1 MKLIKEEIDRIKS
14 LMGLIIEQK
23 ISLPILVKGSYSA
36 PKGDADAL
44 HSFERRKSDGFGGK
58 MLTKINEKLRE
69 VYKAGINP
77 DVTDIKINIDSTNY
91 TVKWEATI
99 DESKD
104 GIAYMG
110 VASRGSAGKTADRR
124 AEGQI
129 DNLMGK
135 LKRNDAEDIKLV
147 LDFKNPSGVY
157 IRQFFYKY
165 SLPET
170 NPSLSQSGDYLRTEK
185 PTEIET
191 TTDDIM
197 FGGGSMEDVTSS
209 TSRKYKSCE
218 GPIFKKGCKDPN
230 TAYKSP
236 DTEGTIYKVQG
247 CIGTIQDG
255 YFGSKTE
262 AALLEKT
269 GKKEFDIDEV
279 GNICKDFKSTDS
291 IVVGG
296 SSNFD
301 RITKTVIDK
310 FEGGY
315 WNGSTTKN
323 ENTTKLGICKNHP
336 KGSMGASTE
345 TMFGLDRYNGNI
357 ESSPE
362 GKEFFKIIDNEKQK
376 LGMDGFCKKWK
387 WLYRGG
393 DKEDELKNL
402 AVKIMKRNFDRNMSN
417 FVKDS
422 ETKEKIETVPGLTL
436 HMSYATW
443 NGPGFFKKFANSL
456 EKGVRRGLTDKELIE
471 LAIEDRSKTR
481 LLNKDKV
488 ANAIKNPN

>member
-1 MKLIKEEIDRIKS
+1 
-14 LMGLIIEQK
+14 
-23 ISLPILVKGSYSA
+23 
-36 PKGDADAL
+36 
-44 HSFERRKSDGFGGK
+44 
-58 MLTKINEKLRE
+58 
-69 VYKAGINP
+69 
-77 DVTDIKINIDSTNY
+77 
-91 TVKWEATI
+91 
-99 DESKD
+99 
-104 GIAYMG
+104 
-110 VASRGSAGKTADRR
+110 
-124 AEGQI
+124 
-129 DNLMGK
+129 
-135 LKRNDAEDIKLV
+135 
-147 LDFKNPSGVY
+147 
-157 IRQFFYKY
+157 
-165 SLPET
+165 
-170 NPSLSQSGDYLRTEK
+170 
-185 PTEIET
+185 
-191 TTDDIM
+191 
-197 FGGGSMEDVTSS
+197 MEDVTSS
-209 TSRKYKSCE
+209 TSGKYKSCE

-230 TAYKSP
+230 TTYKSP

-255 YFGSKTE
+255 YFGNKTE
-262 AALLEKT
+262 TALLDKT

-301 RITKTVIDK
+301 RITKIVFDK

-315 WNGSTTKN
+315 WNPF
-323 ENTTKLGICKNHP
+323 CKHP
-336 KGSMGASTE
+336 SSGMGRSTE

-357 ESSPE
+357 ESSSE
-362 GKEFFKIIDNEKQK
+362 GKEFFKIIDDEKYDAGAK
-376 LGMDGFCKKWK
+376 SSGSGSNMKWSNMDKFCSEWK

-393 DKEDELKNL
+393 DKEGKLKDL

-417 FVKDS
+417 FVKDP
-422 ETKEKIETVPGLTL
+422 ETKEKIETIPGLTL